1 MSAEKRSISAP
12 ADLFARADVRRKE
25 LGYDKFSD
33 YIQHLIRADV
43 MHGGAHIRE
52 ASPDYQVSSSPGLTA
67 AGKILGGHV
76 YFKGKD
82 LVRATDAE
90 IRKIRGAEIGVIFQ
104 EPMAALNPVHRIGR
118 QVSEVFRIHQ
128 KISKIDAW
136 AAATDRLPSRAT
148 ASISVVTGLS
158 WV

>member
-67 AGKILGGHV
+67 AGKILG
-76 YFKGKD
+76 
-82 LVRATDAE
+82 
-90 IRKIRGAEIGVIFQ
+90 
-104 EPMAALNPVHRIGR
+104 
-118 QVSEVFRIHQ
+118 
-128 KISKIDAW
+128 
-136 AAATDRLPSRAT
+136 AAADIARNEAT
-148 ASISVVTGLS
+148 ERQPPAKPIKYTTGRRS
-158 WV
+158 KKQPHT